1 MKEKL
6 WTGWKRSAMN
16 NTDNSDRFTGQVVV
30 ITGASS
36 GLGEAAA
43 RRLSARGAS
52 VVLGARRIDRLTS
65 LAAELTGRGG
75 KALALETDVTSRD
88 HVKRLVD
95 GAVQTYGR
103 VDVMINNA
111 GLMPQ
116 SLLERLKID
125 EWDRMIDVN
134 IKGVLYGIAAAL
146 PYMQQQKSG
155 HFINVSSVAGHKV
168 RPGGTVYS
176 ATKHAVRVISE
187 GLRQEVKPYN
197 IRTTV
202 ISPGA
207 VDTELP
213 NTITDPVVAENMR
226 KFYDDFA
233 IPAESFADA
242 VVFAMS
248 QPPHVDINEILYRPT
263 RQEF

>member
-1 MKEKL
+1 MI
-6 WTGWKRSAMN
+6 
-16 NTDNSDRFTGQVVV
+16 SDIDGRVVV

-43 RRLSARGAS
+43 RHLSGLGAS
-52 VVLGARRIDRLTS
+52 VVLGARRVDRLRS
-65 LAAELTGRGG
+65 LSDELTGRGG
-75 KALALETDVTSRD
+75 KALALATDVTVCD
-88 HVKRLVD
+88 QVKRLAD
-95 GAVQTYGR
+95 AAVEKYGR

-146 PYMQQQKSG
+146 PHMKQQKAG
-155 HFINVSSVAGHKV
+155 HIVNVSSVAGHKV

-202 ISPGA
+202 VSPGA

-213 NTITDPVVAENMR
+213 DTITDPDVSVAMR

-233 IPAESFADA
+233 IPADSFARA
-242 VVFAMS
+242 VAFALS
-248 QPPHVDINEILYRPT
+248 QPADVDINEILFRPT